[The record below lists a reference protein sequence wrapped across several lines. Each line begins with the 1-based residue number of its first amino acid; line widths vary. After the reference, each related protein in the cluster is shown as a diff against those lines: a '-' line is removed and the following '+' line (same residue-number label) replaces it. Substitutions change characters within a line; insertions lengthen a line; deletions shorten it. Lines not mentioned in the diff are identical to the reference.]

1 MCIRDRCRDDFT
13 LKQLDKP
20 AVTAVLREVT
30 SADQGRAIRVV
41 LEVGQAPAAKRT
53 TPPAPAPKPA
63 SQPAP
68 APEEPPLPKEP
79 PEPASAADTPPW
91 VAPSPAPATGPDKM
105 DELLHNGQQL
115 DSFQIK

>member
-1 MCIRDRCRDDFT
+1 MLCRDDFT

-41 LEVGQAPAAKRT
+41 LEVGQAPAAKRPA
-53 TPPAPAPKPA
+53 PPAPVPKPA
-63 SQPAP
+63 PQPPQPAP
-68 APEEPPLPKEP
+68 APEEPPLPEEP

-91 VAPSPAPATGPDKM
+91 VAPSPAPAPGPDKM